1 MATDT
6 AAERDTAHCDIGLVC
21 ALPLEVAPF
30 LERCDRVKKYTGGA
44 FTFRGGLLGDLR
56 IAVVESGTGL
66 TRARK
71 AAQALLDAHTP
82 QWVVSAGFSGALR
95 PEMRVGDIV
104 MANSVIDPDGQS
116 VQLDLQ
122 MPADPAHGLHVGP
135 IATAKQIVRTVAEK
149 QSLAEQTG
157 ALAVDLESSA
167 VAAVCRESHTKFLAV
182 RVISDDMSTDLP
194 PEVMAIFGPTG
205 SVRAGA
211 VAGALWKRFSSAKD
225 MWRLREQA
233 TKAAERLAVFL
244 DGVVTQLPLTG
255 DPTRA
260 AEEKR

>member
-71 AAQALLDAHTP
+71 ATQALLDAHTP

-260 AEEKR
+260 TEEKR